1 MDSRQLRYFAAVYE
15 QGNVSRA
22 ADICNVAQSALS
34 HHVANLEAE
43 FGTPLFVRQP
53 RGMEPTA
60 AGERLYEHAKL
71 ILKAINA
78 AEKDIRQSGEDVSGD
93 IAIGMAYSATK
104 AIGLSMM
111 KTVIARYPK
120 IKLSLTESLS
130 SSTLIHLMASEVDLA
145 LVYNPPAD
153 KRLVS
158 EAVLEEEMFCIGTR
172 AVVGDTAEPITFEEL
187 LAMPIIQLRQGIA
200 SRALLDDPALLRKLD
215 ARANL
220 QISSVYAIAEALL
233 AGLGCSVSTKLVMR
247 EQLADGSLNARR
259 VVAPELLR
267 TLHLCHL
274 ANRPASFVMEAMR
287 KFIIEMFSI
296 VIATGGWE
304 ARPLFRQ

>member
-1 MDSRQLRYFAAVYE
+1 MDSRQLRYFAVVYE

-43 FGTPLFVRQP
+43 FGGPLFVRHR

-60 AGERLYEHAKL
+60 AGERLYQHAKA
-71 ILKAINA
+71 ILKAIA
-78 AEKDIRQSGEDVSGD
+78 TAEKDIRQSGEDVAGD
-93 IAIGMAYSATK
+93 IAVGMAYSATK

-130 SSTLIHLMASEVDLA
+130 SSTLVHLMASEVDLA

-172 AVVGDTAEPITFEEL
+172 AVIGDTDEPVTFDEL

-200 SRALLDDPALLRKLD
+200 SRALVDDPALLRKLD

-220 QISSVYAIAEALL
+220 QINSVYAIAEAVL

-247 EQLADGSLNARR
+247 EQLADGSLHARR
-259 VVAPELLR
+259 VVAPELSR
-267 TLHLCHL
+267 TLYLCHL
-274 ANRPASFVMEAMR
+274 ADRPATFVMEAMR
-287 KFIIEMFSI
+287 KLIIEMISNE
-296 VIATGGWE
+296 IAARGWE
-304 ARPLFRQ
+304 ARALFRN

>member
-1 MDSRQLRYFAAVYE
+1 VDSRQLRYFAAVYQ

-43 FGTPLFVRQP
+43 FGTPLFTRQP

-60 AGERLYEHAKL
+60 AGERLYQHAKV
-71 ILKAINA
+71 ILKAIA
-78 AEKDIRQSGEDVSGD
+78 TAEKDIRQSGEDVAGD
-93 IAIGMAYSATK
+93 IAVGMAYSATK
-104 AIGLSMM
+104 AIGLAMM
-111 KTVIARYPK
+111 KAVIARYPK
-120 IKLSLTESLS
+120 IRLSLTESLS
-130 SSTLIHLMASEVDLA
+130 SSTLVHLMASEVDLA

-158 EAVLEEEMFCIGTR
+158 EPVLEEAMFCIGTR
-172 AVVGDTAEPITFEEL
+172 AVIGGTDEPITFDEL

-220 QISSVYAIAEALL
+220 QINSVYAIAEAVM

-247 EQLADGSLNARR
+247 EHLASGALNARK
-259 VVAPELLR
+259 VVAPELSR
-267 TLHLCHL
+267 TLYLCHL
-274 ANRPASFVMEAMR
+274 ADRPATFVMEVMR
-287 KFIIEMFSI
+287 KLIIELISREIM
-296 VIATGGWE
+296 AGGWE
-304 ARPLFRQ
+304 ARPLLRA

>member
-120 IKLSLTESLS
+120 IKLSLTYPASTGRNFQEILRVIDSLQLTS
-130 SSTLIHLMASEVDLA
+130 KHQVAT
-145 LVYNPPAD
+145 PAD
-153 KRLVS
+153 WKQGDDVIIS
-158 EAVLEEEMFCIGTR
+158 GAVNDDDAKAKF
-172 AVVGDTAEPITFEEL
+172 GDF
-187 LAMPIIQLRQGIA
+187 
-200 SRALLDDPALLRKLD
+200 
-215 ARANL
+215 
-220 QISSVYAIAEALL
+220 
-233 AGLGCSVSTKLVMR
+233 TKVK
-247 EQLADGSLNARR
+247 
-259 VVAPELLR
+259 PYLR
-267 TLHLCHL
+267 TTKQ
-274 ANRPASFVMEAMR
+274 PS
-287 KFIIEMFSI
+287 
-296 VIATGGWE
+296 
-304 ARPLFRQ
+304 